1 MSERELFEAVFGS
14 FQAKY
19 SGLEYKG
26 TLVYY
31 KGEIRFNTD
40 GYNLLY
46 NLTRLC
52 GLLKDELL

>member
-14 FQAKY
+14 FQAVY
-19 SGLEYKG
+19 GGLEYKG